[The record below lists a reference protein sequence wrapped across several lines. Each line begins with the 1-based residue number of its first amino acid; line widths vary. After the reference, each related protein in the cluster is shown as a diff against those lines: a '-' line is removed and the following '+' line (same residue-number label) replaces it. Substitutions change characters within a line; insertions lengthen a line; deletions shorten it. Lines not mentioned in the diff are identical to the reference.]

1 MIEARYFTLIW
12 TLFTS
17 TSQLGWREASSN
29 ISSEL
34 KANSPTIR
42 VSFLKHNSFVVFHI
56 FNDESLSDGILSC
69 NQPINIPTE
78 VKVSEVENAMATQG
92 VTVASTWNDDAE
104 FKKKT
109 HSSAFN
115 NALMS
120 HSPELTL

>member
-1 MIEARYFTLIW
+1 MIEACYFTLIW

-17 TSQLGWREASSN
+17 SSQLGWRKASSN

-34 KANSPTIR
+34 KANSPIIR

-78 VKVSEVENAMATQG
+78 GKVSEVENPMATQG
-92 VTVASTWNDDAE
+92 MTVASTWNDDAE
-104 FKKKT
+104 
-109 HSSAFN
+109 
-115 NALMS
+115 
-120 HSPELTL
+120 